1 MTANSLLKSATHRL
15 ATRSASAR
23 LDAEILLAQVLG
35 VSRSGLTLR
44 AEHAVPAAA
53 QDTYHALIE
62 ARAAGAPVAYLTGSQ
77 EFWSLDLQVST
88 AVLVPR
94 PETEILVE
102 RALGLIPKDRAASV
116 LDLGTGSG
124 AIALAIAV
132 ERPLAR
138 ITGVEI
144 CAEAV
149 GIARAN
155 ARALKLDS
163 ICWLQGSW
171 FEKLAGVKFDVII
184 SNPPYVAADD
194 PHLAAL
200 QAEPALALTPGPTG
214 LEAFASIV
222 REAPAHLND
231 PGWLAFEHG
240 STQGEPV
247 AKLLERHGFVDVR
260 SYPDYQGLT
269 RVTLGRVHSISKDHH
284 D

>member
-1 MTANSLLKSATHRL
+1 MTTNTLLQSAAHRL

-23 LDAEILLAQVLG
+23 LDAEILLARVLG

-44 AEHAVPAAA
+44 ADHAVPAAA
-53 QDTYHALIE
+53 RDAYQALIE

-77 EFWSLDLQVST
+77 EFWSLDLTVSS

-102 RALGLIPKDRAASV
+102 RALGLIPTDHAASV

-138 ITGVEI
+138 ITGVDI
-144 CAEAV
+144 SAEAL
-149 GIARAN
+149 GIARKN
-155 ARALKLDS
+155 ARALKLDG

-171 FEKLAGVKFDVII
+171 FETLAGVKFDVIVA
-184 SNPPYVAADD
+184 NPPYVAADD

-200 QAEPALALTPGPTG
+200 HAEPALALIPGPTG

-240 STQGEPV
+240 ATQAEAV

-269 RVTLGRVHSISKDHH
+269 RVTLGRAHSTAQGS
-284 D
+284 